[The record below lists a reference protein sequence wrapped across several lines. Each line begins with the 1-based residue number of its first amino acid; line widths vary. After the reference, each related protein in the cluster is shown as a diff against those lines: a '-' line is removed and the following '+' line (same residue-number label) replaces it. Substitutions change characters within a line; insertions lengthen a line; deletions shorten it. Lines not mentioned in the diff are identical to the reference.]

1 MEDKTKK
8 KYKEKIRGEEEL
20 DNKEKG
26 TGRKH

>member
-1 MEDKTKK
+1 MEGKTKK
-8 KYKEKIRGEEEL
+8 KYKENIRGEEL